1 MYARKQRGFTLERLA
16 DVYNRRFG
24 GGLSKGTLSKYE
36 NNKQEPMI
44 STVGNLSAILG
55 VSVDYLLNGEE
66 SDYIDIYAFDNISP
80 VLTRRFPMLGKIAC
94 GEPIYCDE
102 EYETFVEASA
112 DINADFCLTA
122 RGDSM
127 INARIFDGDIVFIR
141 AQPQVENGEIA
152 AVIVNDEATLKRVYL
167 KSDRIIL
174 RPENPLF
181 PVLQYEG
188 AELTFFHMIL
198 FNLILRSILLFRLSR
213 FFQDHRINGF
223 LYHFSYMQYV

>member
-36 NNKQEPMI
+36 NTKQEPMI

-174 RPENPLF
+174 RPENPLYDDIIF
-181 PVLQYEG
+181 TDTDMNSVR
-188 AELTFFHMIL
+188 IL
-198 FNLILRSILLFRLSR
+198 GKAVAFM
-213 FFQDHRINGF
+213 
-223 LYHFSYMQYV
+223 SYVK

>member
-1 MYARKQRGFTLERLA
+1 MFGKNLMYARKQRGFTLERLA

-36 NNKQEPMI
+36 NNKQVPMI

-80 VLTRRFPMLGKIAC
+80 VLTRKFPMLGKIAC

-102 EYETFVEASA
+102 EYETFVETSA

-122 RGDSM
+122 KGDSM
-127 INARIFDGDIVFIR
+127 INARIFDGDIVFIK

-174 RPENPLF
+174 RPENPLYDDIVF
-181 PVLQYEG
+181 TDADMNSVR
-188 AELTFFHMIL
+188 IL
-198 FNLILRSILLFRLSR
+198 GKAVAFM
-213 FFQDHRINGF
+213 
-223 LYHFSYMQYV
+223 SYVK

>member
-1 MYARKQRGFTLERLA
+1 MFGKNLMYARKKRGFTLERLA

-80 VLTRRFPMLGKIAC
+80 VLTRRFPMIGKIAC

-102 EYETFVEASA
+102 EYETFVETSA

-174 RPENPLF
+174 RPENPLYDDIIF
-181 PVLQYEG
+181 TDTDMNSVR
-188 AELTFFHMIL
+188 IL
-198 FNLILRSILLFRLSR
+198 GKAVAFM
-213 FFQDHRINGF
+213 
-223 LYHFSYMQYV
+223 SYVK

>member
-1 MYARKQRGFTLERLA
+1 MFGKNLMYARKKRGFTLERLA

-174 RPENPLF
+174 RPENPLYDDIIF
-181 PVLQYEG
+181 TDTDMNSVR
-188 AELTFFHMIL
+188 IL
-198 FNLILRSILLFRLSR
+198 GKAVAFM
-213 FFQDHRINGF
+213 
-223 LYHFSYMQYV
+223 SYVK

>member
-66 SDYIDIYAFDNISP
+66 SDYIDIYAFDNTSP
-80 VLTRRFPMLGKIAC
+80 VLTRKFPMLGKIAC

-102 EYETFVEASA
+102 EYETFVETSA

-122 RGDSM
+122 KGDSM
-127 INARIFDGDIVFIR
+127 INARIFDGDIVFIK

-174 RPENPLF
+174 RPENPLYDDIVF
-181 PVLQYEG
+181 TDADMNSVR
-188 AELTFFHMIL
+188 IL
-198 FNLILRSILLFRLSR
+198 GKAVAFM
-213 FFQDHRINGF
+213 
-223 LYHFSYMQYV
+223 SYVK